1 MKEDS
6 APGPDE
12 FSVCFYKSCCETIK
26 GEIMAMVNDFYM
38 GHLDLA
44 RLNYGVITLVPKV
57 KNANNVKQFR
67 PICLLNV
74 SFKLFTKL
82 INDRLAGVARKIISP
97 NQTAFIKGTYI
108 VDGVVMLH
116 EIIHEL
122 SQKKMQGVILKI
134 DFEKAYDSVCWD
146 FIEEVMERKSFNTRL
161 RRWIMSTIKEGKVCV
176 IINRENGPYFRT
188 FRGLRQGDPLS
199 PLIFN
204 LAADALDHILT
215 KAKEKGHIKGVVP
228 NPFQGELTHLQ
239 YADDTVVMVGC
250 DENSIRNLKFL
261 LYCFEW
267 MSGLR
272 INYHKSE
279 VVAFGVDENYQTMIA
294 DTLNCKKGR
303 LPMTYLGFP
312 ISDKKLK
319 MEAFRGIVDKMRKKL
334 QPWKG
339 RNLTS
344 RGAYANKHNLKQ
356 HADIPHGHVP
366 FA

>member
-1 MKEDS
+1 MLTCS
-6 APGPDE
+6 
-12 FSVCFYKSCCETIK
+12 
-26 GEIMAMVNDFYM
+26 N
-38 GHLDLA
+38 
-44 RLNYGVITLVPKV
+44 
-57 KNANNVKQFR
+57 
-67 PICLLNV
+67 
-74 SFKLFTKL
+74 
-82 INDRLAGVARKIISP
+82 ING
-97 NQTAFIKGTYI
+97 
-108 VDGVVMLH
+108 
-116 EIIHEL
+116 
-122 SQKKMQGVILKI
+122 
-134 DFEKAYDSVCWD
+134 
-146 FIEEVMERKSFNTRL
+146 
-161 RRWIMSTIKEGKVCV
+161 
-176 IINRENGPYFRT
+176 ENGPYFRT